1 MQHELVHVR
10 QWHTIDVLLMEF
22 LLALQWFNPLMYYF
36 RNRLKEVHEFIAD
49 EYVVQQ
55 TGQRYQYAAVLVEAA
70 LTPSTPSSV
79 VNTFSSFTKQR
90 LIMLAK
96 NRSPFWKTAKY
107 VLALPLFC
115 AFVLLFSFDLIAKIP
130 TPLPQM
136 EAFLDNFQ
144 KQSFTIQNDYNLQI
158 DNDLQKEYEI
168 GNTIEIAQKINF
180 ADDNFIF
187 YWGSFQLKFQVANG
201 NENNLSSSVKV
212 SKSKLQD
219 LVYHRDIPYFWNGKT
234 LDEDFSFRISYLDST
249 TMTLQ
254 SLNVNRKEYL
264 KTVRDDINNQLL
276 SLLNKVK
283 ENGFLMIHELKTPS
297 TVDKILWAK
306 ILLSN
311 DDKPL
316 FNTFSSDQN
325 KELGDFLDKKLDKK
339 IDTIKSNRMDFKWGE
354 IGIMTKKVTKE
365 VLLNSIL
372 QQPVLFN
379 SNGQPIKSIDLRL
392 GHVPKIGT
400 DAFIMDIKSDLVD
413 YDVYAEKLTYIH
425 KAMSRV
431 KPNDVVYLDNITG
444 IDKNGNSLTFS
455 IVLEISE

>member
-1 MQHELVHVR
+1 MQIIETSFCLLLSWVMYEILLR
-10 QWHTIDVLLMEF
+10 RETFFQLNRAYLLLMSLAAF
-22 LLALQWFNPLMYYF
+22 VLPLLHFGVHHEEASPVILPFIVENYEVQNLVYQPFMQKIPLF
-36 RNRLKEVHEFIAD
+36 
-49 EYVVQQ
+49 
-55 TGQRYQYAAVLVEAA
+55 
-70 LTPSTPSSV
+70 
-79 VNTFSSFTKQR
+79 SFTVGDILQSIFFIGFFYKIIKLSVTLWKINQLMGVCKAKKQKG
-90 LIMLAK
+90 ITFLATEK
-96 NRSPFWKTAKY
+96 NIPIWKTAKY

-168 GNTIEIAQKINF
+168 GNAIEIAQRINF

-187 YWGSFQLKFQVANG
+187 YWGSFQLKFQAANG
-201 NENNLSSSVKV
+201 NENYLSSSVKV

-283 ENGFLMIHELKTPS
+283 ENGSLMIHELKTPS

-311 DDKPL
+311 DDKSL

-325 KELGDFLDKKLDKK
+325 KELGDFLDKKLGKK

-365 VLLNSIL
+365 I
-372 QQPVLFN
+372 F
-379 SNGQPIKSIDLRL
+379 
-392 GHVPKIGT
+392 
-400 DAFIMDIKSDLVD
+400 
-413 YDVYAEKLTYIH
+413 LT
-425 KAMSRV
+425 
-431 KPNDVVYLDNITG
+431 KPL
-444 IDKNGNSLTFS
+444 
-455 IVLEISE
+455 